1 MNKKVTSALTSAI
14 MISLLLIVLDLIA
27 GFSNIKFATWYR
39 WIPTIV
45 FCVAIIIVCITYANQ
60 KDNVV
65 TFGNVF
71 GHGFKTSAI
80 IAGLMLIYTLLSIYV
95 IFPDTKEKYIDEM
108 RRQMEAKGNM
118 SEDTINNAVEM
129 TSKFFL
135 VGATIGAIIGTLIGG
150 AIASL
155 LGAAFAK
162 KKPASPFD
170 QQTT

>member
-14 MISLLLIVLDLIA
+14 MISLILIVLDLIA
-27 GFSNIKFATWYR
+27 GFSNIKFTTWYR
-39 WIPTIV
+39 WIPTII
-45 FCVAIIIVCITYANQ
+45 FCIGIIIVCISYANQ
-60 KDNVV
+60 NDNLV

-71 GHGFKTSAI
+71 GHGFKTTAI
-80 IAGLMLIYTLLSIYV
+80 IAALMLVYTLLSIYV

-108 RRQMEAKGNM
+108 RRQMEAKGNL
-118 SEDTINNAVEM
+118 SEDTVNNAVEM

-135 VGATIGAIIGTLIGG
+135 VGATIGAVIGTLIGG

-170 QQTT
+170 QPTT